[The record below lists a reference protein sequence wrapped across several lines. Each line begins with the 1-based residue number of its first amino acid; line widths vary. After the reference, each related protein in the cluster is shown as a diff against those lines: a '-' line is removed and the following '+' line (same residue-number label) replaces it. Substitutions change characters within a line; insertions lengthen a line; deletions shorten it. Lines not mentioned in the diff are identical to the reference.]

1 MSEYIPRYSYIGT
14 SLQICVERVDK
25 KGRKKVSIESYPDC
39 FTANS
44 KMTMYS
50 LCGIKA
56 WPYYRKLKKPKR
68 MKLPEPVE
76 EKPEE
81 DVIINSKENEYALVA
96 EGV

>member
-1 MSEYIPRYSYIGT
+1 MKYIGT
-14 SLQICVERVDK
+14 ALKICVERVDK
-25 KGRKKVSIESYPDC
+25 KGRKKVKIESYPSDIE
-39 FTANS
+39 AHS
-44 KMTMYS
+44 KILMYK

-56 WPYYRKLKKPKR
+56 WPYFRQLKKPKR
-68 MKLPEPVE
+68 LKLPEPVE

>member
-1 MSEYIPRYSYIGT
+1 MKYIGT
-14 SLQICVERVDK
+14 AMRICVERVNK
-25 KGRKKVSIESYPDC
+25 KGKKKVSIESYPSD
-39 FTANS
+39 FEAHS
-44 KMTMYS
+44 KILMYK

-81 DVIINSKENEYALVA
+81 DIIIDKEENVYALSTESV
-96 EGV
+96 

>member
-1 MSEYIPRYSYIGT
+1 MTLKYIGT
-14 SLQICVERVDK
+14 AMRICVERVNK
-25 KGRKKVSIESYPDC
+25 KGKKKVSIESYPSD
-39 FTANS
+39 FEAHS
-44 KMTMYS
+44 KILMYK

-81 DVIINSKENEYALVA
+81 DIIIDKEENVYALSTESV
-96 EGV
+96 

>member
-1 MSEYIPRYSYIGT
+1 MKYIGT
-14 SLQICVERVDK
+14 AMRICVERVNK
-25 KGRKKVSIESYPDC
+25 KGKKKVSIESYPDD
-39 FTANS
+39 FTARS
-44 KMTMYS
+44 KITMYG

-81 DVIINSKENEYALVA
+81 DVIINSKENEYALSTESV
-96 EGV
+96 

>member
-1 MSEYIPRYSYIGT
+1 MAFIPRYSYIGT
-14 SLQICVERVDK
+14 ALKICVERVDK

-50 LCGIKA
+50 LMGIKS

-81 DVIINSKENEYALVA
+81 ETIINSKENEYALSTESV
-96 EGV
+96 

>member
-1 MSEYIPRYSYIGT
+1 MTLKYIGT
-14 SLQICVERVDK
+14 AMRICVERANK
-25 KGRKKVSIESYPDC
+25 KGKKKVSIESYPDD
-39 FTANS
+39 FMAHS
-44 KMTMYS
+44 KILMYK

-81 DVIINSKENEYALVA
+81 DITIDKEENVYARIA

>member
-1 MSEYIPRYSYIGT
+1 MTLKHIGT
-14 SLQICVERVDK
+14 AMRICVERVNK
-25 KGRKKVSIESYPDC
+25 KGKKKVSIESYPSDIE
-39 FTANS
+39 AHS
-44 KMTMYS
+44 KILMYK

-56 WPYYRKLKKPKR
+56 WPYYRQLKKPKR

-81 DVIINSKENEYALVA
+81 DITIDKEENVYARIA

>member
-1 MSEYIPRYSYIGT
+1 MTLKYIGT
-14 SLQICVERVDK
+14 AMRICVERANK
-25 KGRKKVSIESYPDC
+25 KGKKKVSIESYPDC

-44 KMTMYS
+44 KITMYG

-81 DVIINSKENEYALVA
+81 DIIIDKEENVYARIA

>member
-1 MSEYIPRYSYIGT
+1 MKYIGT
-14 SLQICVERVDK
+14 AMRICVERVDK
-25 KGRKKVSIESYPDC
+25 KGKKKVSIESYPSDLE
-39 FTANS
+39 AHS
-44 KMTMYS
+44 KILMYK

-81 DVIINSKENEYALVA
+81 DIIIDKEENVYARIA